1 MKQGI
6 DAKILEKL
14 MASDR
19 PLSSSEL
26 ASGVGASEKT
36 VLKYLNILK
45 EELKKFGASIE
56 IKQGAGSYLA
66 IQDINKFLNYI
77 QKNDADIYSDPV
89 ARQKYIMLR
98 LMIENDFINVYDLS
112 DELAISPSL
121 LRSVFKQINEILPK
135 YNLTMEHSH
144 NHGYMIKGD
153 EKDIRNCIMKE
164 CKDSITIDDLFSQS
178 DLKGGDAQQIKEL
191 LSEALERFNIAVSNE
206 AVNSLVLHILVAINR
221 IETDNPI
228 DLDDNIRNSNL
239 RSTPEYF
246 VLGYIN
252 KQLNEIYGINLPEN
266 ELLYLTMHING
277 KQRIYGHEKIQV
289 KVDREALKF
298 YNKFLRNILD
308 LGNVDFFDNEELRI
322 SLLNHIVPFLNRVN
336 NNMQINK
343 SELVNAKNEFPYA
356 YELAL
361 YGMQIFKERNITI
374 TNPEISYFAL
384 HLALAIEKA
393 KTSASSFNILVICN
407 DAVSVYHIISY
418 KLKKNLG
425 EKINAIKFIT
435 PSEVNDFPFDD
446 YHLILNTT
454 NKVSNIS
461 RKTISVSPTMNF
473 QDINSIHEELEKLAV
488 NGEMIMLMNPA
499 LYFNIDAKDKDE
511 ALNKHIE
518 LISAQLT
525 LPQNFREMIDVREE
539 LESTEYDN
547 LIALPHPIET
557 EGIPSFIS
565 IARLNKPIT
574 WHYKKVQLVIMVCTS
589 SMNETASKFFSK
601 ISKIIC
607 DEELS
612 RNIQSK
618 DNYNDFMELFMKI

>member
-6 DAKILEKL
+6 DEKILQKL
-14 MASDR
+14 MASEK
-19 PLSSSEL
+19 PLSSQEL
-26 ASGVGASEKT
+26 ASAVDASEKT

-56 IKQGAGSYLA
+56 IKQGAGSYLV
-66 IQDINKFLNYI
+66 IQDRNRFLAYI

-98 LMIENDFINVYDLS
+98 LMIENDFINVYDLA
-112 DELAISPSL
+112 DELSISPSL
-121 LRSVFKQINEILPK
+121 LRNIFKQINEILPK

-144 NHGYMIKGD
+144 NHGYMIEGD

-164 CKDSITIDDLFSQS
+164 CKDNVTIDDLLSQS
-178 DLKGGDAQQIKEL
+178 ELKGGDVEQIREIL
-191 LSEALERFNIAVSNE
+191 TDALERFNIAVSNE
-206 AVNSLVLHILVAINR
+206 AVNSLSLHILIAINR

-228 DLDDNIRNSNL
+228 DLDDTVKHSNL

-246 VLGYIN
+246 VLGFVN
-252 KQLNEIYGINLPEN
+252 KQLHEIYGVSLPEN

-298 YNKFLRNILD
+298 YNRFLRNILD
-308 LGNVDFFDNEELRI
+308 LGNIDFFDNEELRI

-361 YGMQIFKERNITI
+361 YGMQIFKERNIKI

-384 HLALAIEKA
+384 HLALALEKA
-393 KTSASSFNILVICN
+393 KIPTASFNILIICN
-407 DAVSVYHIISY
+407 DVVSVYHIISY

-425 EKINAIKFIT
+425 ERINAIKFIT
-435 PSEVNDFPFDD
+435 PSETAGFPFED
-446 YHLILNTT
+446 YHLILNAS

-461 RKTISVSPTMNF
+461 RKIITVSPTLNF
-473 QDINSIHEELEKLAV
+473 TDLNNIHEELEKLAV
-488 NGEMIMLMNPA
+488 NGEMIMLMNPS
-499 LYFNIDAKDKDE
+499 LFFNIDARDKDE
-511 ALNKHIE
+511 ALEKQIE
-518 LISAQLT
+518 LINTHLS
-525 LPQNFREMIDVREE
+525 LPENFRELINRREE
-539 LESTEYDN
+539 LETTEYDN
-547 LIALPHPIET
+547 LIALPHPLET
-557 EGIPSFIS
+557 DNIPSFIS
-565 IARLNKPIT
+565 IARLNKPII
-574 WHYKKVQLVIMVCTS
+574 WLNKKVQLVIMVCTPN
-589 SMNETASKFFSK
+589 MHETASKFFSR
-601 ISKIIC
+601 ISKVVC
-607 DEELS
+607 DENLS
-612 RNIQSK
+612 KALLNK
-618 DNYNDFMELFMKI
+618 ENYEDFMEAFMKI